1 MTHFQYA
8 IVLARVSVR
17 LNCKCPCLIPPPPSL
32 ARSPACLLASASG
45 DIRRDLAFKSCR
57 EDEHGKWCRC
67 LLQLWFYWSVNSGNG
82 RILVIFIIW
91 PPLEDRQTD
100 RQTPNNE
107 HVITRVDME
116 IRYLLPMEERERQTQ
131 NSPSVP
137 KWGGIDIILV
147 GSKQNQ
153 ITCFRRWYRLPWFPC
168 CNWKRACSIT
178 DKHTPRVSLDSA
190 TCLRIN
196 LW

>member
-1 MTHFQYA
+1 MSY
-8 IVLARVSVR
+8 SSS
-17 LNCKCPCLIPPPPSL
+17 SL
-32 ARSPACLLASASG
+32 ARLPACLLASASG

-116 IRYLLPMEERERQTQ
+116 IRYLLPMEERERHKTLLQCQSEEELLLFWWAANRIKLPAFADNTD
-131 NSPSVP
+131 SPDFHVVIERELVQLRTNTLLVSVWTRP
-137 KWGGIDIILV
+137 HV
-147 GSKQNQ
+147 
-153 ITCFRRWYRLPWFPC
+153 Y
-168 CNWKRACSIT
+168 A
-178 DKHTPRVSLDSA
+178 
-190 TCLRIN
+190 
-196 LW
+196 